1 MVSAG
6 LISCVQSSKSK
17 PDLIDIST
25 SKSTEN
31 LKSQEPLTNHN
42 DKYLDTKYEYT
53 DTFGKSIIIENS
65 LPKGGL
71 KYTSSN
77 GKNYV
82 YAIFW
87 TRITN
92 ETSNPFEFSVN
103 FSSDSIKLPSQ
114 GDNYFKIYLPSD
126 KMTIDKKP
134 SFNYGLTGLDSYLD
148 KELYKSSTRKVT
160 ISPKDSNMFYVII
173 LFDHGVDG
181 VIRAGF
187 SIKGENLYYRINDK
201 EIQCGQTN
209 FNK

>member
-1 MVSAG
+1 MVTTG

-17 PDLIDIST
+17 PDTIDINT
-25 SKSTEN
+25 LESTEN
-31 LKSQEPLTNHN
+31 IKSQEQLTNHN

-71 KYTSSN
+71 KYTSTN

-87 TRITN
+87 TSITN
-92 ETSNPFEFSVN
+92 ETANPFEFSVD
-103 FSSDSIKLPSQ
+103 FPTDSIKLPSSAV
-114 GDNYFKIYLPSD
+114 NYFKLYLPSV

-134 SFNYGLTGLDSYLD
+134 SFNYGLTSLESYLD
-148 KELYKSSTRKVT
+148 NELYKSTSAQGT
-160 ISPKDSNMFYVII
+160 INPKDSNIIYVVI

-181 VIRAGF
+181 VVRAGF
-187 SIKGENLYYRINDK
+187 SLKEGNLYYRINDK
-201 EIQCGQTN
+201 EIHCGQTN
-209 FNK
+209 FIK